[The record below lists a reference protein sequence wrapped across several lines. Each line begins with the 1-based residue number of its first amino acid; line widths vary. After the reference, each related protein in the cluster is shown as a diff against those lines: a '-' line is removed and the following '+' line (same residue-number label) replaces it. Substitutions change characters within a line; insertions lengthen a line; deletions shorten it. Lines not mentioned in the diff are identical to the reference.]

1 MLAIT
6 QQSTETS
13 AAPSTQRRWKPRWFT
28 ALISAWLLFLILFAA
43 FGTALAPYDY
53 ADTNL
58 LSRLRPP
65 IFFGGDARHLF
76 GTDELGRDVL
86 SRLLSAMRISILV
99 ALGSG
104 ALSATVGVS
113 LGFLAAHFRGVIEAT
128 ILMLIDLQAALPF
141 FLIALAV
148 LAFLGNGIVVL
159 TLVMGLYGWERTA
172 RVARGLALTSS
183 QQGYA
188 QAIELLGAHP
198 FQVYLRHILPSVAGT
213 LVVGITFSFPDIILL
228 ESTLSFL
235 GLGVQP
241 PHASLGNMIGF
252 GQPYLQIAPWIVL
265 APSIVIVT
273 VALLSS
279 IVGDRLRDRLM

>member
-1 MLAIT
+1 MLTIT
-6 QQSTETS
+6 KNSTTTS
-13 AAPSTQRRWKPRWFT
+13 SATSTLLRWKLKWFMALIT
-28 ALISAWLLFLILFAA
+28 ALLISGIFLAA
-43 FGTALAPYDY
+43 FGVVFAPYDY
-53 ADTNL
+53 ADADL

-65 IFFGGDARHLF
+65 IFFGGDVRHLL

-86 SRLLSAMRISILV
+86 SRLLSGMRLSILV
-99 ALGSG
+99 ALGASS
-104 ALSATVGVS
+104 LSATIGVS
-113 LGFLAAHFRGVIEAT
+113 LGFLAAHFRGVIEAI

-141 FLIALAV
+141 FLMALAV
-148 LAFLGNGIVVL
+148 VVVFGNGIVVL
-159 TLVMGLYGWERTA
+159 TVVMGLYGWERTA
-172 RVARGLALTSS
+172 RVARGLALSSS

-198 FQVYLRHILPSVAGT
+198 LQIYFRHILPSISGT
-213 LVVGITFSFPDIILL
+213 LIVGITFSFPDIILL
-228 ESTLSFL
+228 ETTLSFL

-241 PHASLGNMIGF
+241 PHASLGNMVGF